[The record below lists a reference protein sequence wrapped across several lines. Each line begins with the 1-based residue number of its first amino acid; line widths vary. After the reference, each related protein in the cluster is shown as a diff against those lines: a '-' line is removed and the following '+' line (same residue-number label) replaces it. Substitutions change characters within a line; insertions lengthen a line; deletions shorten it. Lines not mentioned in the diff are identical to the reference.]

1 MLGHRHRAVDC
12 HAVIPAGSSPFT
24 QSPCSQ
30 PSTHHGESM
39 VHFLGERIV
48 SINIYVGN
56 LSFDT
61 SEGDLKGLFESYGA
75 VDSAKIIVDQF
86 TGRSRGFGFIEMQNR
101 EEGLRAIQELDA
113 KDLQGRTLKV
123 NEARPKGNSGG
134 GGGGG
139 GGRRDSGRSR
149 W

>member
-1 MLGHRHRAVDC
+1 M
-12 HAVIPAGSSPFT
+12 
-24 QSPCSQ
+24 
-30 PSTHHGESM
+30 
-39 VHFLGERIV
+39 

-56 LSFDT
+56 LSFNT

-86 TGRSRGFGFIEMQNR
+86 TGRSRGFGFIEMPNR
-101 EEGLRAIQELDA
+101 EEGLRAIQELDSR
-113 KDLQGRTLKV
+113 DLQGRNLKV
-123 NEARPKGNSGG
+123 NEARPKGSSG

-139 GGRRDSGRSR
+139 GGRRDSGGGGGRSR